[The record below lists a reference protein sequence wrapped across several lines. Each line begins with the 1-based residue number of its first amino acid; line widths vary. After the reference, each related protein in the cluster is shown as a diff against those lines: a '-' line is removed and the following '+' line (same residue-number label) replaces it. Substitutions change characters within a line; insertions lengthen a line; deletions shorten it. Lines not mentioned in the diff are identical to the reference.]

1 ARLIAEALVLAIR
14 QRHRGRH
21 GDRVAGV
28 DAHRIDVLDRADDD
42 EVVVLVADD
51 LELVLLPAEDALL
64 DEDLVRR
71 RLAERPLHLALE
83 LARVLDDGAALPT
96 EREAR
101 AQDHGITGVLDDLAR
116 LFDGARVA
124 GARALE
130 PDARHRLL
138 EEEAILRLAE

>member
-1 ARLIAEALVLAIR
+1 IY
-14 QRHRGRH
+14 
-21 GDRVAGV
+21 
-28 DAHRIDVLDRADDD
+28 
-42 EVVVLVADD
+42 
-51 LELVLLPAEDALL
+51 
-64 DEDLVRR
+64 EDLVRR

-138 EEEAILRLAE
+138 EEEAILRLADGIHLRADQLHAVLGQHAALVELEGEVQRRLPAERGEQGIGEI